1 LVGLTEDKNLII
13 FRSSGAVNRHGLDV
27 IGVEVYTTHA
37 AFLLYSICNKG
48 ID

>member
-1 LVGLTEDKNLII
+1 MARLNEDGNSII

-27 IGVEVYTTHA
+27 IGVQLYAIYT